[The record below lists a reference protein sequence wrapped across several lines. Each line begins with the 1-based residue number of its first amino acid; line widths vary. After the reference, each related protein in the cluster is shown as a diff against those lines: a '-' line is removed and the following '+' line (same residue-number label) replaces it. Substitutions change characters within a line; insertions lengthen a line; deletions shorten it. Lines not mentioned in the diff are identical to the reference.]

1 MENKIIYILTMAVIT
16 IAAFFIGRNTV
27 IMQCQESKTENT
39 NIETIENAL
48 SQIEYIEVNDN
59 GFDFYTF
66 DGNIYEWR

>member
-1 MENKIIYILTMAVIT
+1 MKKKIAYIITTAVIAL
-16 IAAFFIGRNTV
+16 AAFSVGRYT
-27 IMQCQESKTENT
+27 QFQETKTENT
-39 NIETIENAL
+39 NIETMESAL

>member
-1 MENKIIYILTMAVIT
+1 MAVIT
-16 IAAFFIGRNTV
+16 IAAFFIGRNTA
-27 IMQCQESKTENT
+27 IMQFQEQKTENT

-59 GFDFYTF
+59 GFDFYTY